1 MKRRVR
7 AAEAEA
13 EAAERAKAEK
23 EKAEAKAK
31 AKAVRAELEAPY
43 RKWWSTLR
51 KERNEKVGT
60 PKTRGDVLAEIE
72 AEESRFQSWMAV
84 QMKSEAA
91 KAQAANFRRREAR
104 GRRRTRRTRHRPPR
118 SRLRPRRWV
127 DSTRTR

>member
-1 MKRRVR
+1 MEKAVKKAAEARAIVKRRVR

-13 EAAERAKAEK
+13 TAERAKAEK

-72 AEESRFQSWMAV
+72 AGRSLAF
-84 QMKSEAA
+84 
-91 KAQAANFRRREAR
+91 NR
-104 GRRRTRRTRHRPPR
+104 GWR
-118 SRLRPRRWV
+118 SR
-127 DSTRTR
+127 